1 MSQIIDTTT
10 ELTSAMDTFD
20 TLADRFCRDE
30 FDASDIVM
38 LNPDYSNVVFFG
50 EDIEI
55 TIPIYEETE
64 SADSLPPW
72 MEEAEDDSEV

>member
-1 MSQIIDTTT
+1 MSRIIDTTT

-30 FDASDIVM
+30 FDASDIIA
-38 LNPDYSNVVFFG
+38 LNPDYSDVVFFG
-50 EDIEI
+50 EDVEI
-55 TIPIYEETE
+55 TIPIYEDTE
-64 SADSLPPW
+64 EADSLPPW